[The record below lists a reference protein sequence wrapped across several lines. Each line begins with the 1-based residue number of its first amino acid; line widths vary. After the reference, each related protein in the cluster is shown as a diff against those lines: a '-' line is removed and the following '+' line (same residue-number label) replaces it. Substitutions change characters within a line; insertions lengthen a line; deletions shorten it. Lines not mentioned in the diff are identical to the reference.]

1 MIITVLVNGSMP
13 SGMTEENALKHVL
26 KRAMEESSCEV
37 EDGIE
42 VEDGNYHIQLDY

>member
-1 MIITVLVNGSMP
+1 MP

-37 EDGIE
+37 EDGNE
-42 VEDGNYHIQLDY
+42 VEDGIIIYNSILKIF